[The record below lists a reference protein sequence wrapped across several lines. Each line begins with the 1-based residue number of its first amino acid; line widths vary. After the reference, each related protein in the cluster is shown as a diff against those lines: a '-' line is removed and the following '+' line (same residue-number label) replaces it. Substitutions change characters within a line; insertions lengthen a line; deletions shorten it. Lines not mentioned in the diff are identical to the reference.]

1 MKSRLI
7 RSAFVIT
14 LAMVVGIFLTSSPS
28 MAAFSKDASSVV
40 LAKRGG
46 HGPGDGTGNGGSGP
60 KDGTGYGSKK
70 GSCSFQSNL
79 SIDGSLL
86 AGKGKGN
93 MNGPGDGTGNGG
105 NGPKDGTGNG
115 KGSC

>member
-1 MKSRLI
+1 MKSRLT
-7 RSAFVIT
+7 RSAFVFV
-14 LAMVVGIFLTSSPS
+14 LAMVVGIFLAGAPS
-28 MAAFSKDASSVV
+28 MAGVLQDASSIVV
-40 LAKRGG
+40 AKHGG
-46 HGPGDGTGNGGSGP
+46 HGPGDGTGNGGNGP
-60 KDGTGYGSKK
+60 KDGTGNGAKN
-70 GSCSFQSNL
+70 GSCSLQSNP
-79 SIDGSLL
+79 SNDVSLL

>member
-1 MKSRLI
+1 MKSRLT
-7 RSAFVIT
+7 RSAFVFV
-14 LAMVVGIFLTSSPS
+14 LAMVVGIFLTGASS
-28 MAAFSKDASSVV
+28 MAGVDQDASSVV
-40 LAKRGG
+40 LAKQGG

-60 KDGTGYGSKK
+60 KDGTGNGAKN
-70 GSCSFQSNL
+70 GSCSLQSN
-79 SIDGSLL
+79 SSNDGGLL